1 MRTTTEH
8 VVLRGSHPIVV
19 QRPTPDREMGWHG
32 SHLPV
37 NDGLPMP
44 GGPDGISTTVPSPGE
59 SVFTSSCRVR
69 SEPPA
74 VSTMAQYL
82 SGTVGHQPAKVLCS
96 RRMLIAMIIPTM
108 RPAAAVVIRWL
119 VKGSMM
125 SGRRGDQQQR
135 DEDEGEGQHDL
146 GR

>member
-8 VVLRGSHPIVV
+8 VVLRRSHPIVV

-44 GGPDGISTTVPSPGE
+44 GTPTASVQRSRPRGNAYSRVPAGSG
-59 SVFTSSCRVR
+59 R
-69 SEPPA
+69 SRRL
-74 VSTMAQYL
+74 STMAQYL

-96 RRMLIAMIIPTM
+96 RQMLIAMIIPTM

-135 DEDEGEGQHDL
+135 DEGEGEGQHDL

>member
-1 MRTTTEH
+1 MMAYRCP
-8 VVLRGSHPIVV
+8 VG
-19 QRPTPDREMGWHG
+19 PTASVHG
-32 SHLPV
+32 PA
-37 NDGLPMP
+37 P
-44 GGPDGISTTVPSPGE
+44 GGNARI
-59 SVFTSSCRVR
+59 
-69 SEPPA
+69 
-74 VSTMAQYL
+74 QYL
-82 SGTVGHQPAKVLCS
+82 SGTVGHQLAKVLCS

-135 DEDEGEGQHDL
+135 DEGEGEGQHDL